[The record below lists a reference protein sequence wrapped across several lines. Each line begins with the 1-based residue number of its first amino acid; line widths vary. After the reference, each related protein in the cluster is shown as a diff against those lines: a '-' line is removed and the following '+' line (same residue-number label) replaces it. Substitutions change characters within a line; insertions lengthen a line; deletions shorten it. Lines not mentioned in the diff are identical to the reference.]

1 MTKVETT
8 EIPETPVMQQY
19 QALKKSYPQAILFFR
34 LGDFYEMFF
43 EDAKTASAL
52 LGLTLTARQSVP
64 MCGVPHHSASSYISR
79 LLAAGNK
86 VAICEQVAPDG
97 DAKKAKLFKREVV
110 RLITPGTVVEDEL
123 LQPRASHYL
132 VALDIDIVGWG
143 LSSFDAS
150 TGDFLATQNLNDP
163 DLYQLLSFV
172 SKTAPAE
179 IIADA
184 RTLKEINR
192 RGLDFG
198 SAVLTEYAGAAA
210 SPLRVPLREDK
221 TVPAWAAQAVWQNH
235 KLAMKT
241 AQAVTSYIRQ
251 TQPGLKE
258 MFSPSYYE
266 PANRLQLDES
276 AIKTLELVEAPDG
289 DISKTLWGVLD
300 LCKTSM
306 GSRLLRRWILEPLSD
321 IREIHSRQA
330 FTAFLAENREAREQL
345 GEILS
350 QVPDVER
357 LLGRVINLSVSPRD
371 LVAMRKAI
379 GQLPRLKLLLS
390 SAGFFECAPELA
402 SRLDGASSALSALR
416 SELEKALAETPPA
429 RLSDGGVV
437 RDGYNKELDELR
449 AVRRDSQKLLADI
462 ELREKEKTQIS
473 TLKVGYNSVFGYY
486 IEVSKAQTPKVPHYF
501 VRKQT
506 LVNAERYITEELKTL
521 ENKILSAE
529 ERTSKLET
537 HLFGELR
544 GKVRAAL
551 GEIKTFASG
560 AAELDV
566 FYALAEGAVRYEFA
580 RPRVTSGAALKIEE
594 GRHPAVERFLPAGT
608 FVPNDLDIGAPE
620 SRIII
625 LTGPNMSGKSV
636 YLRQAAVVV
645 IMAQMG
651 AFVPARAAEIGIVD
665 RIMTRIGAQDRM
677 ARGES
682 TFMVEMRETS
692 SIMRLATPKSLILL
706 DEVGRG
712 TSTFDGISIAWAV
725 VEYLYRPE
733 SGPKVLFATHYF
745 ELAELP
751 EKFSG
756 IKNCNISVKEWT
768 NSTGK
773 TEVVFLHKIAAGPAD
788 KSYGIHVAQLAGLPD
803 SAIQRAREILRTLE
817 TKGDI
822 RVDCADENQTPMLP
836 IFSSHP
842 VLDEVTLCD
851 TDNMTP
857 LQALVAINDWK
868 KRLK

>member
-1 MTKVETT
+1 MTKVET
-8 EIPETPVMQQY
+8 PETPVMQQY
-19 QALKKSYPQAILFFR
+19 QSLKKAYPQAILFFR

-43 EDAKTASAL
+43 DDAKTASAL

-64 MCGVPHHSASSYISR
+64 MCGVPHHSASNYISR
-79 LLAAGNK
+79 LLAAGHK
-86 VAICEQVAPDG
+86 VAICEQIAPDG
-97 DAKKAKLFKREVV
+97 DAKKAKLFRREVV

-163 DLYQLLSFV
+163 DLYQLLSLV

-184 RTLKEINR
+184 RTIKEINR
-192 RGLDFG
+192 RSLDFG
-198 SAVLTEYAGAAA
+198 SVVLTEYSGAPLPAAA
-210 SPLRVPLREDK
+210 
-221 TVPAWAAQAVWQNH
+221 PAWAAQAVWQNH

-241 AQAVTSYIRQ
+241 ALQATSYVRE
-251 TQPGLKE
+251 TQPGLKDV
-258 MFSPSYYE
+258 FSPAYYE
-266 PANRLQLDES
+266 PANRLQMDES
-276 AIKTLELVEAPDG
+276 AIKTLELVDSPDG
-289 DISKTLWGVLD
+289 DDSKTLWGVLD

-306 GSRLLRRWILEPLSD
+306 GSRLMRRWILEPLSD
-321 IREIHSRQA
+321 IREIQSRQA

-345 GEILS
+345 GEIMS
-350 QVPDVER
+350 QVPDIER
-357 LLGRVINLSVSPRD
+357 LLGRIINLSASPRD
-371 LVAMRKAI
+371 LAAVRKAL

-402 SRLDGASSALSALR
+402 SRLDGASSALHALR
-416 SELEKALAETPPA
+416 AELEKALAETPPA
-429 RLSDGGVV
+429 RLSDGGVI
-437 RDGYNKELDELR
+437 REGYNKELDELR
-449 AVRRDSQKLLADI
+449 GVRRDSQKLLADI

-506 LVNAERYITEELKTL
+506 LVNAERYITEELKAL
-521 ENKILSAE
+521 ESKILSAE
-529 ERTSKLET
+529 ELTSKLET
-537 HLFGELR
+537 HLFTELR
-544 GKVRAAL
+544 AKVRLAL

-580 RPRVTSGAALKIEE
+580 RPRVTSGDELKIEE
-594 GRHPAVERFLPAGT
+594 GRHPAVELFLPAGT
-608 FVPNDLDIGAPE
+608 FVPNDLDLGGAE
-620 SRIII
+620 ARVII

-636 YLRQAAVVV
+636 YLKQAAVVV

-651 AFVPARAAEIGIVD
+651 GFVPARAAEIGIVD
-665 RIMTRIGAQDRM
+665 RIMTRIGARDRM

-692 SIMRLATPKSLILL
+692 AIMRLATAKSLILL

-725 VEYLYRPE
+725 VEYLYKPA

-768 NSTGK
+768 NSSGK

-817 TKGDI
+817 TKGEI
-822 RVDCADENQTPMLP
+822 RVDSSEGDSTPLLP

-842 VLDEVTLCD
+842 VLDEMTMCD

-857 LQALVAINDWK
+857 LQALATISDWK
-868 KRLK
+868 RRLK